1 MARLV
6 VLRFEN
12 DEDTEDFVA
21 KVNKTGRVDF
31 DFYDCPTVEGMY
43 QTPTKF
49 HEPDHRSS
57 GWYWGKKHHWQIC
70 HDCGM
75 PSVGYANNHKAI
87 VFDAINLL
95 EEPSKNTAERMAERP
110 KVNPETGV
118 IWEQE

>member
-12 DEDTEDFVA
+12 DETAERFVRQVDTWWLDGEGYPA
-21 KVNKTGRVDF
+21 T
-31 DFYDCPTVEGMY
+31 TEGMY

-49 HEPDHRSS
+49 HEPNHQPS
-57 GWYWGKKHHWQIC
+57 GWRWGPKHNWQIC

-87 VFDAINLL
+87 IFDAINLL
-95 EEPSKNTAERMAERP
+95 EKPSKNTLERMTEKP

-118 IWEQE
+118 IWELE

>member
-6 VLRFEN
+6 VLRFEK
-12 DEDTEDFVA
+12 DDDAELYVESTREDRWPPA
-21 KVNKTGRVDF
+21 
-31 DFYDCPTVEGMY
+31 TVEGMY

-49 HEPDHRSS
+49 HEPDHKSS
-57 GWYWGKKHHWQIC
+57 GWRWGPKHNWQIC

-95 EEPSKNTAERMAERP
+95 EKPSKNTLERMTERP

-118 IWEQE
+118 IWELE